1 MGLSCNCL
9 KRSRAEV
16 GIEAS
21 TSELQG
27 SGGLFYLKNYW
38 IESSPLLSPHLFRC
52 QPRLLEPERSL
63 LIFLLLFLAINLAYI
78 TLISTN
84 FLREFQVFVKLES
97 NLKPREKPILFSL
110 PSPSLYSK
118 FINRRVY
125 STHISNS

>member
-27 SGGLFYLKNYW
+27 SGGLFYLKNYG
-38 IESSPLLSPHLFRC
+38 IESSPLLSPHLFHC

-63 LIFLLLFLAINLAYI
+63 LIFLLLFLAISLSYI
-78 TLISTN
+78 TLISHK
-84 FLREFQVFVKLES
+84 FSKRIPSFCEAREQPK
-97 NLKPREKPILFSL
+97 
-110 PSPSLYSK
+110 
-118 FINRRVY
+118 
-125 STHISNS
+125 T